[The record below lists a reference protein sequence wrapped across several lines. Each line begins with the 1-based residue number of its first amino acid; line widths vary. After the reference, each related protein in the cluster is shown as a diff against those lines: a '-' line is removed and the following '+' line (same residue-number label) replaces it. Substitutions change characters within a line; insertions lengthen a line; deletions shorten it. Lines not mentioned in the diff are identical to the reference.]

1 MWAAPPNPGQYLF
14 KVDMF
19 ASCGEPV
26 ANFVLRVYVGGELK
40 LTQAG
45 RLLGS
50 DADNGVVG
58 DPAADKGTRAASSAL
73 AVANYTFS
81 YSNQQRKAV
90 FMIERLSRVALLGS
104 AWVLYLL
111 FGLSV
116 FSIGI
121 MIERWI
127 FFRVR
132 KDNTDKLGDDLIAL
146 LRDGDLRGADHLLAK
161 SPSIEAA
168 VVRDSLKWIDGG
180 PDALSEALEAEMRK
194 KRRELRARHDP
205 PGHHWATTRPSSG
218 SWVPSSASSSLPP
231 AGRGAEQGGH
241 GQRDERASPRRWWPP
256 PSASSS
262 RFRRSLPTT

>member
-1 MWAAPPNPGQYLF
+1 
-14 KVDMF
+14 
-19 ASCGEPV
+19 
-26 ANFVLRVYVGGELK
+26 
-40 LTQAG
+40 
-45 RLLGS
+45 
-50 DADNGVVG
+50 
-58 DPAADKGTRAASSAL
+58 
-73 AVANYTFS
+73 
-81 YSNQQRKAV
+81 
-90 FMIERLSRVALLGS
+90 MIERLSRVALLGS

-194 KRRELRARHDP
+194 KRRELERGHDP
-205 PGHHWATTRPSSG
+205 AGHARQQRAVRRPLRHRDRRHRGVSPARAKGRTRPPWAT
-218 SWVPSSASSSLPP
+218 
-231 AGRGAEQGGH
+231 
-241 GQRDERASPRRWWPP
+241 
-256 PSASSS
+256 
-262 RFRRSLPTT
+262 